1 MSNKEGLLNYIH
13 YEKKIEQILGK
24 EFDVEEVATEF
35 AEVYT
40 LSLDDIQI
48 GCHNMC
54 KKGVSATEYN
64 NWVTFVNYV
73 LNENFSLKEKYDVVD
88 KIKWIIPKNDV
99 EALLCIYDML
109 LALYDE
115 DEFRSED
122 LEDIIDTIKVYKMNK
137 RIPKEEWD
145 YSIAQ
150 REKYISYIDDNIHDK
165 NFSKD
170 EIDLFYRFIDEG
182 CKENNEEA
190 LSIMGYGCYGGNKL
204 FKCDWEKSCECIE
217 KLFELTGDGVYANSL
232 GFIYYYGR
240 VNDGKPDYN
249 KAFQYFAVAGFQG
262 NMESL
267 YKLSDMFHEG
277 QGIIQNDLA
286 AVRIITNLYESSYE
300 QYCTGIYDAKF
311 ADIALRMGNLLYQEC
326 EEEQDYINTLIYFL
340 QAKQAIDRRI
350 KHDEFFGNKKVYDKI
365 MAGLEK
371 TKKKLGNNFF
381 SKEGYVDADIYFLEF
396 IQNYDMTVK
405 ILEENDD
412 YCKVLL
418 RRKNKKE
425 QELPLNML
433 PVVPELEKCVLTDS
447 LVVRFYNIKKINLYT
462 DKNKFTVDDI
472 SLNRESKWIFSKN
485 DEVLF
490 EIKSKM
496 IRLYAS
502 DMQDSIS
509 I

>member
-150 REKYISYIDDNIHDK
+150 
-165 NFSKD
+165 
-170 EIDLFYRFIDEG
+170 
-182 CKENNEEA
+182 
-190 LSIMGYGCYGGNKL
+190 
-204 FKCDWEKSCECIE
+204 W
-217 KLFELTGDGVYANSL
+217 
-232 GFIYYYGR
+232 
-240 VNDGKPDYN
+240 
-249 KAFQYFAVAGFQG
+249 
-262 NMESL
+262 
-267 YKLSDMFHEG
+267 
-277 QGIIQNDLA
+277 
-286 AVRIITNLYESSYE
+286 
-300 QYCTGIYDAKF
+300 
-311 ADIALRMGNLLYQEC
+311 
-326 EEEQDYINTLIYFL
+326 
-340 QAKQAIDRRI
+340 
-350 KHDEFFGNKKVYDKI
+350 
-365 MAGLEK
+365 
-371 TKKKLGNNFF
+371 
-381 SKEGYVDADIYFLEF
+381 
-396 IQNYDMTVK
+396 
-405 ILEENDD
+405 
-412 YCKVLL
+412 
-418 RRKNKKE
+418 
-425 QELPLNML
+425 
-433 PVVPELEKCVLTDS
+433 
-447 LVVRFYNIKKINLYT
+447 
-462 DKNKFTVDDI
+462 
-472 SLNRESKWIFSKN
+472 
-485 DEVLF
+485 
-490 EIKSKM
+490 
-496 IRLYAS
+496 
-502 DMQDSIS
+502 
-509 I
+509 